1 MKIKNKDITSFS
13 GSGGAKT
20 YVTGFGLSI
29 ILTAIPFFLV
39 MTSAIAGF
47 AALITI
53 ILFAVA
59 QIIVH
64 LVCFLHMQP
73 SSAQSWNWSAF
84 IYTLILLCILVG
96 ASIWIMFHLNQ
107 NMIMD

>member
-1 MKIKNKDITSFS
+1 MKIKNKDITGFS
-13 GSGGAKT
+13 GSGAKT

-29 ILTAIPFFLV
+29 LLTAIPFFLV
-39 MTSAIAGF
+39 MTSAIAGS

-64 LVCFLHMQP
+64 LVYFLHMQP
-73 SSAQSWNWSAF
+73 SSGQSWNWSAF
-84 IYTLILLCILVG
+84 IYTLILLCIVIA
-96 ASIWIMFHLNQ
+96 ASIWIMNHLNQ
-107 NMIMD
+107 NMLMD